1 MAADEEMRVR
11 VGQLEDQLRRA
22 TWHSNLLV
30 GVLTLGLIG
39 VTSAAFSRST
49 APADRAV
56 KEVLRAREIDVV
68 DQQGVTRVKIAAPLP
83 QPIISG
89 QVRTR
94 GGGQEGSLSGMLLF
108 DANGV
113 ERSGYATVDR
123 GYSNVLFT
131 LDAPDQ
137 QHALFVAEP
146 NGATTLR
153 LFNPGMTDRLDLAVT
168 SAGPSISMLRSG
180 REVFRQPER

>member
-1 MAADEEMRVR
+1 MDADEEIRVR
-11 VGQLEDQLRRA
+11 VGQLERQLRRA
-22 TWHSNLLV
+22 TRRSNLVV

-39 VTSAAFSRST
+39 AASAAFSRTT
-49 APADRAV
+49 ASADRGV
-56 KEVLRAREIDVV
+56 TEVLRAREIDVV
-68 DQQGVTRVKIAAPLP
+68 DPQGVTRVKIAAPLP

-89 QVRTR
+89 HVRTR
-94 GGGQEGSLSGMLLF
+94 GAGKDGTLSGMLLF

-131 LDAPDQ
+131 LDAPNQ

-168 SAGPSISMLRSG
+168 SAGPSISMLRDG